1 MRAVLRRPA
10 VLYLGAQIGA
20 LLLGALG
27 EAAAQEAPA
36 ADVRVL
42 RTGGLRVETAAL
54 LWSGQQGGEVP
65 LAVLAV
71 PLPGAA
77 EKTPVA
83 VVVEAQ
89 GAALAR
95 LAGTSGDSGQP
106 LRFDVAVYAIDGEG
120 SLAGSV
126 LETLEVAGTEALAGL
141 ERSGLRF
148 VANLALRPGDYSLRV
163 LVGDTPSR
171 VLGLSTQPLAVP
183 GPSGGEGG
191 ALLPPLFAGYGGP
204 AGSGGPWLTVASL
217 EAGKVA
223 LPAFWKAAPPPAAR
237 PLLRDGK
244 EAAVRLPL
252 LGAAA
257 AGPAPTFEA
266 RKIGGG
272 ANVALRSR
280 ETGRQVQDGITL
292 ADFTFS
298 LDDLAP
304 GTWEIS
310 AVAGASDSPLRSPRL
325 LVDVVADSETA
336 VVWAERKVTEAV
348 ADLPAAPDAPTKN
361 SRWKRSEAAALRAAF
376 LKALIPLGQGDEA
389 AARQAIA
396 EFEVPL
402 LTGEKP
408 ATRDDLEE
416 LEAVVVHDLK
426 DRRPE
431 SLVPL
436 LMLYASLHRDYQLRN
451 LRQPTMHAAV
461 MVSGLAEIYVKQ
473 TQTTASKQLAAGFLL
488 SLIPQLSRGGLSG
501 FIFQILHQALELDPD
516 SEIALL
522 CYAQQEERQGQY
534 EEAVRYLQRL
544 LDKHPQ
550 NAEAQLRLAIVTARQ
565 GNRKQARQM
574 LVDLVARSAPPPA
587 AAGAADT
594 TGSAPPASP
603 PAVAAANP
611 VPQWVASLAYQELTR
626 LQLAASDWNDA
637 DRTLSQ
643 GLAVQP
649 SDEKLQLLRAL
660 AADLRGEEGKARDL
674 LAPMTPEVRRDDT
687 PRRRYNQL
695 PEDSIGALWASLR
708 ESAAGRFPELA
719 AAVTPSARKPG
730 VR

>member
-1 MRAVLRRPA
+1 MRAGLRRPTL
-10 VLYLGAQIGA
+10 LYLGAQIGA

-27 EAAAQEAPA
+27 DAAAQEAPA
-36 ADVRVL
+36 AGVRVY

-71 PLPGAA
+71 PLPGGA
-77 EKTPVA
+77 EKTPIA

-89 GAALAR
+89 GAALAK
-95 LAGTSGDSGQP
+95 LAGGGEP
-106 LRFDVAVYAIDGEG
+106 VRFDVAVYAIDGEG

-126 LETLEVAGTEALAGL
+126 LETLEVAGPEALAGL

-183 GPSGGEGG
+183 APNGGEAG
-191 ALLPPLFAGYGGP
+191 ALLAPLFAGYGGP

-223 LPAFWKAAPPPAAR
+223 LPAFWNAAPPPAAR

-252 LGAAA
+252 VGAAA
-257 AGPAPTFEA
+257 AGPAPAFEA

-310 AVAGASDSPLRSPRL
+310 AVAGASGSPLRSPRL
-325 LVDVVADSETA
+325 LVDVVADSEAA
-336 VVWAERKVTEAV
+336 VVWAERKVKEAV
-348 ADLPAAPDAPTKN
+348 AELPASPEAPTKT

-389 AARQAIA
+389 AARQAVA
-396 EFEVPL
+396 DLEVPL
-402 LTGEKP
+402 LTGDKP
-408 ATRDDLEE
+408 ATRGDLEE
-416 LEAVVVHDLK
+416 LEAEVVHDLK

-501 FIFQILHQALELDPD
+501 FIFQILHQVLELDPD
-516 SEIALL
+516 QEVALL

-534 EEAVRYLQRL
+534 EEAARYLQRL
-544 LDKHPQ
+544 LDKHPD
-550 NAEAQLRLAIVTARQ
+550 NAEARLRLAILTARQ

-574 LVDLVARSAPPPA
+574 LADLVAASAPPPA
-587 AAGAADT
+587 PAEGAAPPP
-594 TGSAPPASP
+594 APPA
-603 PAVAAANP
+603 AAA
-611 VPQWVASLAYQELTR
+611 ASPIPPWIAALAYQELTR
-626 LQLAASDWNDA
+626 LQLAAGDWNDV
-637 DRTLSQ
+637 DRTLGQ

-660 AADLRGEEGKARDL
+660 AADLRGEEGKAREL
-674 LAPMTPEVRRDDT
+674 LAPLAPEVRRDDT

-719 AAVTPSARKPG
+719 AAVTSGSRKPG